1 MLNKLTDEIINGR
14 RLNRYDSLNFFESC
28 NLSELTDCADK
39 IKEAFCK
46 NKINLCT
53 IINGRSGKC
62 SENCK
67 FCAQSSHYKTETNEH
82 SFLSPE
88 DILKDCR
95 ANEKEGVH
103 RYSIVTAGKRLE
115 GEDLKLALKAY
126 QLIKSK
132 CSVKICASHGLLTDE
147 AFTLLKENGVTRYHA
162 NIETSRRFFKSIC
175 STHTF
180 EDKISC
186 IKAAQRAGLSVCS
199 GGIIGMG
206 ETFAD
211 RIDMA
216 LCLSELNID
225 SIPINV
231 LIPIKG
237 TAFENL
243 LPISQDEILRTIA
256 MFRFIN
262 PTADI
267 RLAAGRSV
275 FKDHGARAFKSGA
288 NSAITGNML
297 TTTGCNT
304 KSDIKMLTEMGFD
317 LNT

>member
-1 MLNKLTDEIINGR
+1 MLNTITDEIINGR
-14 RLNRYDSLNFFESC
+14 RLNRGDNLDFFEACS
-28 NLSELTDCADK
+28 LSELMSCADK
-39 IKEAFCK
+39 IKTAFCK

-53 IINGRSGKC
+53 IINGKSGKC

-67 FCAQSSHYKTETNEH
+67 FCAQSSHYKTKINDH
-82 SFLSPE
+82 PFLSPE
-88 DILKDCR
+88 EILKDCK

-115 GEDLKLALKAY
+115 GEDLTLALKAY
-126 QLIKSK
+126 RLINNE
-132 CSVKICASHGLLTDE
+132 CNVEVCASHGLLADE
-147 AFTLLKENGVTRYHA
+147 AFKLLKESGVSRYHA
-162 NIETSRRFFKSIC
+162 NIETSRRYFKCIC

-206 ETFAD
+206 ETFLD

-237 TAFENL
+237 TAFENVS
-243 LPISQDEILRTIA
+243 PISQDEIIRTIA
-256 MFRFIN
+256 MFRFVN

-275 FKDHGARAFKSGA
+275 FADHGARAFKSGA

-304 KSDIKMLTEMGFD
+304 KSDIEMLTKMGFD
-317 LNT
+317 LNK